1 MKPRSRVFVI
11 GGPATGKT
19 MLARHLVTA
28 TAPEPVLLV
37 AGAVRSVE
45 DVLSAV
51 EAALLSLPDRPVI
64 VDGYDGLIGW
74 EDARLLDR
82 LLGVTA
88 RSRLLITASRPL
100 PALSGLFTLVSFG
113 PWHRDLVAAAIW
125 ERAGRLR
132 LTESPAAL
140 AELLRRFEVDSPLAA
155 LGAMDSLA
163 AGGLAAAESWL
174 RTEAARAEPELTLV
188 RNSDG
193 RIAVTRVVRMPETH
207 FPDALTAV
215 PLVTLGRRGRAWA
228 KEISELEVLINDPSV
243 REHDLQAFF
252 EANPQFL
259 SGVDYDRV
267 VPHPVLTR
275 DEGGPLIPDF
285 MLEVTGGAADVL
297 DLKLPTARLV
307 TGSRDRRRF
316 GRVVQDALAQ
326 VREYGAYFDLPA
338 NRQRVAERYGLQAY
352 RPQLT
357 VVIGRSSTSDDPLH
371 LRRLWSEIP
380 PRSRIMTY
388 DELLER
394 VKRLE
399 RMRWF

>member
-1 MKPRSRVFVI
+1 
-11 GGPATGKT
+11 
-19 MLARHLVTA
+19 
-28 TAPEPVLLV
+28 
-37 AGAVRSVE
+37 
-45 DVLSAV
+45 
-51 EAALLSLPDRPVI
+51 
-64 VDGYDGLIGW
+64 
-74 EDARLLDR
+74 
-82 LLGVTA
+82 
-88 RSRLLITASRPL
+88 
-100 PALSGLFTLVSFG
+100 
-113 PWHRDLVAAAIW
+113 
-125 ERAGRLR
+125 
-132 LTESPAAL
+132 
-140 AELLRRFEVDSPLAA
+140 
-155 LGAMDSLA
+155 
-163 AGGLAAAESWL
+163 
-174 RTEAARAEPELTLV
+174 
-188 RNSDG
+188 
-193 RIAVTRVVRMPETH
+193 MPETH